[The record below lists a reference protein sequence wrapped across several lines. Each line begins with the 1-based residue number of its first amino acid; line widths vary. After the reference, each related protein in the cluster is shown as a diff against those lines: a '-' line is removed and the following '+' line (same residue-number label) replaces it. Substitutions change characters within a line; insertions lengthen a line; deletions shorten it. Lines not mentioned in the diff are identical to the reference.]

1 MCRLYAFIA
10 TEPTKVECSL
20 LRAQNALLK
29 QSRLDSR
36 GFTHPDGWGIAYY
49 VNALPVVE
57 RRSRAAYQDLRF
69 DAAAELVYARIV
81 VAHVRAASVGVP
93 STANTHPFHLGRWV
107 FAHNGTIPR
116 FEKVG
121 ARLEASTEA
130 AGLLRY
136 RRGNTD
142 SELAF
147 LWILGRIRRVA
158 RGGLKGDVPVE
169 QIVRAVQDAL
179 LSIENW
185 CREEG
190 ATEAPGLNFLLTD
203 GRCLVASRQGNTAY
217 WVLREDVVRCEV
229 CGVCHCSICGSD
241 LGRRHQ
247 PRPGYRAVVVASEP
261 ITSESWT
268 EIPEGHLLVVD
279 EGLDRVELLRI

>member
-1 MCRLYAFIA
+1 M
-10 TEPTKVECSL
+10 
-20 LRAQNALLK
+20 
-29 QSRLDSR
+29 
-36 GFTHPDGWGIAYY
+36 
-49 VNALPVVE
+49 
-57 RRSRAAYQDLRF
+57 
-69 DAAAELVYARIV
+69 
-81 VAHVRAASVGVP
+81 
-93 STANTHPFHLGRWV
+93 
-107 FAHNGTIPR
+107 
-116 FEKVG
+116 
-121 ARLEASTEA
+121 
-130 AGLLRY
+130 LRY
-136 RRGNTD
+136 RRGTTD

-158 RGGLKGDVPVE
+158 RGGLEGGVPVE

-279 EGLDRVELLRI
+279 EGWTVSSSFASKMSGCTGPSRVPVLTCATEKFLVELDERRWTKAGSGQPPRKENVERLLPQRNEPRLGSDGRNAAVQRVSLAAEDRPST